1 MTTLFLLRLPV
12 NLAALNRFAAQRGFL
27 HDGHDRLLDEGLVLH
42 HLLSETFGKG
52 ALQPFRLLPAP
63 GARQASLYG
72 YSSQGAAGLREMAE
86 LTSLPEALDVL
97 QVENLQDKPMPL
109 DKLTIGRRLGFDIL
123 LRPVMRAREDGA
135 ERDAY
140 QLEAE
145 RTFPDQKG
153 TLAASGRTR
162 TNVYLDWLQ
171 ARLGKAAQLEREASR
186 LARFQ
191 RRRVLRNGKLVEG
204 PDALIHGALTI
215 QETEDFIHLL
225 KRGVGR
231 HRAYGYGMLLL
242 RPPSAHGNPAARG
255 G

>member
-12 NLAALNRFAAQRGFL
+12 NLIALNRFSARRGFTQRGF
-27 HDGHDRLLDEGLVLH
+27 LDEGLVLH

-63 GARQASLYG
+63 GARQAALYA
-72 YSSQGAAGLREMAE
+72 YSSTEMDRLKENAALFGMPEIQEIIAVNE
-86 LTSLPEALDVL
+86 LAG
-97 QVENLQDKPMPL
+97 KAMPL
-109 DKLTIGRRLGFDIL
+109 HAFARGRRLGFDIRV
-123 LRPVMRAREDGA
+123 RPVMRTRKNGA

-145 RTFPDQKG
+145 RAFPGQKG
-153 TLAASGRTR
+153 ALAASGRTR
-162 TNVYLDWLQ
+162 TDVYLDWLQ

-191 RRRVLRNGKLVEG
+191 RRHVLRNGTRVEG
-204 PDALIHGALTI
+204 PDALIHGVFTI

-225 KRGVGR
+225 KHGVGR

-242 RPPSAHGNPAARG
+242 RPPSAQDSPAARG